1 MSNLFNPYGLITS
14 AATVYGV
21 YKLGKTAYEINSNS
35 HPPTPTGKGQFRFP
49 NKGDEHEHESE
60 EESILDHQNQQE
72 RVGRSSKNVNYSYY
86 KEETIGDKI
95 IFVPKQYTE
104 RAIYE
109 DYILERFESNKQ
121 LFYYLRRRSNMEAI
135 HGNLRIFKFNDGKS
149 EILVFNTDL
158 HCNNVSGPYY
168 KNRLYVV
175 GTKNDK
181 EINDYSHGYHHNHYR
196 HNNGYHHHHHK
207 NKTIE
212 KWKMSEYFMT
222 SREIR
227 AKYGITK
234 RDLPSGSKKILGST
248 NDINMDRLIHRK
260 NNVSLRNY
268 TELKPIKTKLTGHR
282 VRGHTI
288 SKQLLHQKIKESNTF
303 RPIISF
309 SEDKNIYYIDMVL
322 LINIGTN
329 STRNNYDN
337 YIGII
342 FRDYKGDKTNYMPI
356 DMAVDCYDIRNKMML
371 YQPPRDE
378 SEYDQI
384 YKYQNNIS
392 LLHLIDE
399 ETLDDLN
406 DDWKDDD
413 TVITECTVHTTQCD
427 QNYQKSMDLEARL
440 KQATQRLLSLENKV
454 KEQKVTIDQQSQSI
468 QMLKEQNN
476 HYFQQCL
483 DPNSNIKPHIIHAQA
498 TKLPSITVFVDN
510 NNFYHVQQQNE

>member
-21 YKLGKTAYEINSNS
+21 YKLGKTAYEINSTS
-35 HPPTPTGKGQFRFP
+35 HPPTPTEKGQFKFP
-49 NKGDEHEHESE
+49 NKGDDNEKEESMLEAE
-60 EESILDHQNQQE
+60 EEAIVQE
-72 RVGRSSKNVNYSYY
+72 RVGRNKNVNYSYY
-86 KEETIGDKI
+86 KEETVGDKI

-135 HGNLRIFKFNDGKS
+135 HGNLRIFKFNNGNS
-149 EILVFNTDL
+149 EILIFNTDL
-158 HCNNVSGPYY
+158 HCNNHGQYY
-168 KNRLYVV
+168 KNKLYVV

-181 EINDYSHGYHHNHYR
+181 EINDYSYNNNYYHR
-196 HNNGYHHHHHK
+196 HNGYHHHHK

-227 AKYGITK
+227 EKYGILK
-234 RDLPSGSKKILGST
+234 KDLPSGSKKILGSI
-248 NDINMDRLIHRK
+248 NGINMDRLVHRK

-282 VRGHTI
+282 ARGHTV
-288 SKQLLHQKIKESNTF
+288 SKQLLHQKIKESNIF

-309 SEDKNIYYIDMVL
+309 SEDKNIYYIDMCLMV
-322 LINIGTN
+322 NIGHSN
-329 STRNNYDN
+329 IKSYDN
-337 YIGII
+337 WIGII
-342 FRDYKGDKTNYMPI
+342 FRDYKGDHINYMPI
-356 DMAVDCYDIRNKMML
+356 DLAVDCYDIRNKMML

-378 SEYDQI
+378 NEYDQI

-399 ETLDDLN
+399 NDEFHLN

-413 TVITECTVHTTQCD
+413 TIITECTVHTLQCE
-427 QNYQKSMDLEARL
+427 QNLQKSMDLESRL
-440 KQATQRLLSLENKV
+440 KKANERLLSLENKI
-454 KEQKVTIDQQSQSI
+454 KEQKLTIEQQRTSI
-468 QMLKEQNN
+468 EMLKEQNN

-498 TKLPSITVFVDN
+498 TSLPAITVFVDN
-510 NNFYHVQQQNE
+510 NNFYHVQQQKDII